1 MTALKRTLLAIAVA
15 AFAFMMIKRQGKFA
29 DLPMLT
35 SAPIEFYGKVIDQDG
50 KPLSGVEV
58 VGRTGSKTGFMK
70 DEHRSYS
77 TTTDARGDFKF
88 KGFKG
93 DGLVINLKK
102 AGYNFGSER
111 NRFIYAP
118 MGFGVVKFI
127 PERDKPVVF
136 QMWKSLGAEP
146 LIDYYGKSV
155 TLPIDGTPVLIDLKK
170 CAKAKGEGDLLVSI
184 TWGPR
189 SDPGSYIFDWSAK
202 LEVPEGGLIEST
214 GDVMFIAPA
223 DGYQKS
229 IEYHFT
235 ARDME
240 RVRDGEVHRTYN
252 TYYIKSRK
260 SGIFSRAQIAF
271 NNNPIQG
278 EADVTLRVQLNPK
291 PGSRNLEFD
300 PKLKAE
306 ITDP

>member
-1 MTALKRTLLAIAVA
+1 
-15 AFAFMMIKRQGKFA
+15 
-29 DLPMLT
+29 
-35 SAPIEFYGKVIDQDG
+35 
-50 KPLSGVEV
+50 
-58 VGRTGSKTGFMK
+58 
-70 DEHRSYS
+70 
-77 TTTDARGDFKF
+77 
-88 KGFKG
+88 
-93 DGLVINLKK
+93 
-102 AGYNFGSER
+102 
-111 NRFIYAP
+111 
-118 MGFGVVKFI
+118 
-127 PERDKPVVF
+127 
-136 QMWKSLGAEP
+136 MWKSLGAEP
-146 LIDYYGKSV
+146 LIDYRGKSV

-170 CAKAKGEGDLLVSI
+170 GAKAKGEGDLLVSI
-184 TWGPR
+184 KWGPR
-189 SDPGSYIFDWSAK
+189 SNPGSYIFDWSAK

-240 RVRDGEVHRTYN
+240 RVRDGEVDRTYN

-271 NNNPIQG
+271 NNNPMDEKAGVI
-278 EADVTLRVQLNPK
+278 LCVQLNPK

-300 PKLKAE
+300 PKLEVK